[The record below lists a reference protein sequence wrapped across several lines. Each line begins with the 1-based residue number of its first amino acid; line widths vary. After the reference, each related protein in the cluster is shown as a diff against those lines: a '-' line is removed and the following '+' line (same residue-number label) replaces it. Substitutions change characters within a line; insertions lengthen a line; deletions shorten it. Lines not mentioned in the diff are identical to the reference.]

1 MSIRLRLQL
10 LIALFISAG
19 ITVVGLQE
27 WGHLTMEEAVK
38 AEHVIDDIERTA
50 FQLTMLT
57 TEVTT
62 KPGEQRPKQ
71 QWNAKFEQLKL
82 ILNDPRIQ
90 STEADLAISQLRRA
104 MAEMQAQ
111 MQRMINLTQEGG
123 GTKYFQTRLIRELQ
137 TTLLM
142 GQAIISNATSLRNN
156 LNQNYLERLHEI
168 RAITLYITLMA
179 LILLIAIGGM
189 MIFRVMRGLGL
200 LQAGITQ
207 FSEGHL
213 NERIPLKSRDELGDI
228 ARSLNSM
235 ASSLTES
242 LASRERLEGMV
253 KERTD
258 ALQKSRLAA
267 ISVMEDIN
275 IQRQQTDEA
284 KKSLEKTNVDLQSE
298 MKIRKAK
305 ESELR
310 RNETLLRQ
318 AKAGAETASR
328 SKSIFLANMSH
339 ELRTPLNA
347 ILGFSQLMQMDPKMS
362 EESRANLQTINR
374 SGSHLLTLINDVLD
388 MSKIE
393 AGKIDL
399 QNDSFNFDELVHEA
413 IEMMLVR
420 ASSKGIELLLDPES
434 TYPKFISG
442 DAAKVRQILIN
453 FLSNAVKFT
462 DEGRVI
468 VRITSEAPNA
478 KGEFMLTGAV
488 TDSGIGIAAED
499 ISKVFAPFEQVVQKG
514 EEKIDQKGTG
524 LGLALCKQF
533 VEMMDGYV
541 EVQSEV
547 GVGST
552 FSFSIKVKEA
562 SSSEIAEVAPEAKG
576 IPTGLAAGQKP
587 VRILIAEDDT
597 ANAIILESVLRKC
610 GLQTLVVDNGQKAV
624 EQFKAWKPDL
634 ICMDRRMPVLDG
646 LKATRYIRQETG
658 GGDVKIIAVTAVA
671 FREERQQMLDGGC
684 DDLVKKP
691 YTFEEIFQAIERNLQ
706 IEFTYPEHDEGGSD
720 AEFQPLKNSAL
731 EAAIKELPKPLLEQI
746 RQSALEL
753 DMDGFEAALPDV
765 EKINPKL
772 AESLRIL
779 HSQLDYSA
787 ILKVLKE
794 G

>member
-1 MSIRLRLQL
+1 LSIRLRLQL

-284 KKSLEKTNVDLQSE
+284 KKSLEKTKVDLQSE